1 MSECNPGERL
11 KWTVL
16 WITADW
22 DLGVR
27 AEGAFD
33 NQSVTNDEVADLFH
47 KIIEHDFSDPA
58 KAVARLA
65 QWMADTLVAV
75 ASLNHD
81 DHRKQAAQAFER
93 GLSKASS
100 EALAR
105 RW

>member
-27 AEGAFD
+27 AEGAFK

-47 KIIEHDFSDPA
+47 EIIEHDFSDPA

-65 QWMADTLVAV
+65 QWMADTIVAV
-75 ASLNHD
+75 AGLD
-81 DHRKQAAQAFER
+81 DSDPRKQATQAFEK
-93 GLSKASS
+93 GLAEASR
-100 EALAR
+100 ETIALL
-105 RW
+105 